1 MNRLKVQ
8 KMLIAHEGLKFK
20 PYVCSAGKTSI
31 GVGRNLTDKGISH
44 AEVMLMLHNDIDEA
58 ERDLSGRI
66 FQGKFY
72 EFPEPVQ
79 HVLIDLR
86 FNLGYSGF
94 RKFKKMIQA
103 VRDRDWP
110 EMIVQ
115 MRESIWFKQVPN
127 RAKNLIKMVESI

>member
-1 MNRLKVQ
+1 MNRAKVQ
-8 KMLIAHEGLKFK
+8 EMLIAHEGLKFK